1 MSLERRQAS
10 DVDEATDDKRD
21 GYLSLM
27 PEEYDGPD
35 RPDNLDEPPPFFPFD
50 DAAPVREPGAM
61 GELIE
66 VSVDG
71 VYQAEN
77 NGSISRF
84 VLVTDGERK
93 LPILI
98 GAFEAQAI
106 VSEHEAKR
114 ADRPMTHDLI
124 KTIML
129 RTDVILDRV
138 VIALA
143 SSDAQRA
150 FHREHKDLA
159 IADAAGLRSRS
170 DRFDHAVDHGVG
182 HHHLELHLGQ
192 EVDDILGAAIEFG
205 MTLLPAEAL
214 CFGNGDAGN
223 ADFVQRFLHLVQLEG
238 LDDRFDLF
246 HSINPCRQTGFR
258 P

>member
-1 MSLERRQAS
+1 MRHSWRVLSLERRQAS

-129 RTDVILDRV
+129 RTDVTLDRV
-138 VIALA
+138 VIDDFWNSVYYAKLYLRHGKDEIEIDARPSDSIALA
-143 SSDAQRA
+143 MRFEAPI
-150 FHREHKDLA
+150 FV
-159 IADAAGLRSRS
+159 ADGILEAAM
-170 DRFDHAVDHGVG
+170 H
-182 HHHLELHLGQ
+182 E
-192 EVDDILGAAIEFG
+192 
-205 MTLLPAEAL
+205 
-214 CFGNGDAGN
+214 
-223 ADFVQRFLHLVQLEG
+223 
-238 LDDRFDLF
+238 
-246 HSINPCRQTGFR
+246 
-258 P
+258 